1 MRRPTGTVK
10 RRVPRTQC
18 SQRRSAPLR
27 GGADHCLATRPDH
40 PDPSS
45 RSLDQIPWPDLLTRS
60 LGQTSWPDLLARPLG
75 QTSWLDLL
83 ARPLGQTSWP
93 DLLARP
99 LGQAQ
104 IAWRLSSRG
113 LERGRGSSCGGAA
126 AAGAA
131 AWAGALGYARDSR
144 ALGSPGTIG
153 HPRGAVFHRWRTG
166 QTLAADRAGGRS
178 LLQGDLAR
186 NRRKS
191 GQRANSSRARF
202 TPRKLSCAVR
212 FGRGELGLLLRARLL
227 LVLGLPFLVRHAVN
241 DLARPILA

>member
-45 RSLDQIPWPDLLTRS
+45 RSLDRIPWP
-60 LGQTSWPDLLARPLG
+60 
-75 QTSWLDLL
+75 DLL

-144 ALGSPGTIG
+144 ALGSPG
-153 HPRGAVFHRWRTG
+153 AVFHRWRTG
-166 QTLAADRAGGRS
+166 QTLDRAGGRS